1 MQQHVRNTTDLM
13 NPFGTREIYEKTE
26 TLLRDR
32 EKERELCHLIKISK
46 RQIKDQPNTE
56 DAFKNYINSNW
67 AKTSIAKG
75 PIEKERAGLIR
86 AINRIGSSD
95 RLLGINRTR
104 SQLEGKNAEGEEED
118 SKVKSKI
125 NIIKDEQSYRDFL
138 K

>member
-1 MQQHVRNTTDLM
+1 M

-46 RQIKDQPNTE
+46 RQIKDQPTTE

-125 NIIKDEQSYRDFL
+125 NIIKDEQSYKDFL

>member
-13 NPFGTREIYEKTE
+13 NPFGTREINEKTE
-26 TLLRDR
+26 ILLRDR

>member
-1 MQQHVRNTTDLM
+1 MNT
-13 NPFGTREIYEKTE
+13 FGTREIYEKTE

-46 RQIKDQPNTE
+46 RQIKDQPTTE

-125 NIIKDEQSYRDFL
+125 NIIKDEQSYKDFL